1 MFQTSPSTWTLSNAK
16 RVIEPLA
23 FMTLAWLAGRKRFIE
38 YFPGLSSR
46 DFLIAGGVASA
57 FCHIAYQNTRGREN
71 MSTSRDKI
79 IFLAFAC
86 ISSTLVTDYLK
97 GNKRPVPLTLKN
109 HAKITA
115 LFIGA
120 HLGIDLIFSPFEKE
134 AAAREFQEK
143 MEAPKKEKM

>member
-1 MFQTSPSTWTLSNAK
+1 MFQTSLSTSTLSNAK
-16 RVIEPLA
+16 RVTEPLA
-23 FMTLAWLAGRKRFIE
+23 FMALAWLAGRKRFIE

-97 GNKRPVPLTLKN
+97 GNKRPLPLTLKN

-120 HLGIDLIFSPFEKE
+120 HLGIDLIFSHLKRKLQLENFK
-134 AAAREFQEK
+134 K
-143 MEAPKKEKM
+143 KWKHPKKKK